1 LAQDLQA
8 TLVRVKLSRAVEGT
22 TMRLNG
28 KLRMSTGK
36 IEHEHQPSA
45 AWIFAALC
53 AAWSLLS
60 PHSALA
66 EERTVPCDGFCDPVA
81 TRQLD
86 RQRGQGLETSV
97 ILWDELNRHQTAP
110 PPPPTSSQ
118 GPVDVASVR
127 VGPVA
132 APNIVLTGAGR

>member
-22 TMRLNG
+22 TMRQNG
-28 KLRMSTGK
+28 ELRMSTRK

-45 AWIFAALC
+45 AWIIAALC
-53 AAWSLLS
+53 AAWSVLA

-66 EERTVPCDGFCDPVA
+66 EVPCDGLRDPVA
-81 TRQLD
+81 ARQLD

>member
-1 LAQDLQA
+1 
-8 TLVRVKLSRAVEGT
+8 
-22 TMRLNG
+22 MRLNG
-28 KLRMSTGK
+28 KLRMSTRR
-36 IEHEHQPSA
+36 IEDKHQRRA
-45 AWIFAALC
+45 AWIIAALC

-60 PHSALA
+60 SHSALA
-66 EERTVPCDGFCDPVA
+66 EERTAPCDGFCDPVA
-81 TRQLD
+81 PRQLD

-110 PPPPTSSQ
+110 PPPTSNQ
-118 GPVDVASVR
+118 GSVDVASVR